1 MKIINYGMKIKTIKI
16 TNMKKII
23 LAAVLLV
30 SISSLQASSSFRLAS
45 ISTNLVAKNNAP
57 IPKACVDAY
66 NVMYPGS
73 TTLKWARKG
82 EGVYQVTFMYNG
94 QKSTAR
100 YSSTGVYLGK

>member
-1 MKIINYGMKIKTIKI
+1 
-16 TNMKKII
+16 MKKII
-23 LAAVLLV
+23 LAAVLIV
-30 SISSLQASSSFRLAS
+30 SISSTQASPS
-45 ISTNLVAKNNAP
+45 IIVAPVAISLIVKNNAP

-66 NVMYPGS
+66 NIMYPGA

>member
-1 MKIINYGMKIKTIKI
+1 
-16 TNMKKII
+16 MKKII

-30 SISSLQASSSFRLAS
+30 SISSLQASPSNAVS
-45 ISTNLVAKNNAP
+45 INVMAKNNAP

-66 NVMYPGS
+66 NIMYPGA

-82 EGVYQVTFMYNG
+82 EGVYQVTFIYNG
-94 QKSTAR
+94 EKTTAR